1 MKSYKTHKGIWT
13 CTNYYDTELLP
24 SGQTIR
30 IEFEE
35 DWSKRK
41 YYYNIFLL
49 ITNKKKDSD
58 YPFGKSTGKD
68 GIEGLLWAKCKIVEF
83 EKFITK
89 EHKGIPIVIYAGWD
103 NSKRRDVYER
113 GLRNIGYKFN
123 KVFGFK
129 ALCKEIKG

>member
-1 MKSYKTHKGIWT
+1 MKNYKTQNGMWT
-13 CTNYYDTELLP
+13 YTNYYDTALLP

-35 DWSKRK
+35 DWSHKK

-49 ITNKKKDSD
+49 ITNKKKHSD
-58 YPFGKSTGKD
+58 YPFNKSMGKD
-68 GIEGLLWAKCKIVEF
+68 GIEGLLWAKRKIVEF
-83 EKFITK
+83 EKFIVK
-89 EHKGIPIVIYAGWD
+89 EHKHTPIVIYAGWG

-123 KVFGFK
+123 KVFGYK
-129 ALCKEIKG
+129 ALCKKIKG